1 MVGAPRPLSPWPPKR
16 AVGPSAGS
24 AFGASRMCRRIAFS
38 PSCRASWRRG
48 RQSTPTDGAGIPG
61 WRTLATS
68 TRSPSSAT
76 VWIQPTKS
84 CRGFILS
91 PRFSSGGFSALIRAA
106 ASNNTSI
113 TTSTN
118 SLFGSTGDAQ
128 MLAGC
133 CSTGSPSRRLRSS
146 PRLTIRLSVT
156 PGRRNQLNGCE
167 GDTHFPKYASRPR
180 LRQSYHRYIMADS
193 SGRRNMIFVG

>member
-118 SLFGSTGDAQ
+118 SFSVQPATLKCSRVAVPQARPAGDCGRAHALQFDCRSRPDEEINSTGVKEIPIFLEIVRHNPDCGQ
-128 MLAGC
+128 
-133 CSTGSPSRRLRSS
+133 SF
-146 PRLTIRLSVT
+146 TIATKWRIQAVVAT
-156 PGRRNQLNGCE
+156 
-167 GDTHFPKYASRPR
+167 
-180 LRQSYHRYIMADS
+180 
-193 SGRRNMIFVG
+193 